1 MSTFDRSAVLAVFLC
16 AGNCFAGAAFEL
28 PKFEAQVIDANVQIG
43 YACAIADV
51 DGDGKPDIL
60 LVDKKQIVWYRNPDW
75 KRFVICEN
83 VTKQDNV
90 CIAARDIDGS
100 GKASIAIGAEW
111 NPGDTVN
118 SGSVHYL
125 IPPADRTQKWE
136 VVTLPHEPT
145 VHRMKWMKFPD
156 GKFKLVVAP
165 LHGRG
170 NKNAQGD
177 GAKILAY
184 SMPANPKDEWQ
195 TEVIDDSMH
204 LTHNFAVCADK
215 DGEYLIVGGKEYL
228 LTCSPMPK
236 RPNEQHG
243 PTSWNKIKLISKGE
257 QGFDGAGEIRLG
269 NLGTN
274 LGGGSFMATVEP
286 FHGTQA
292 VIYLPPANGGKTFTR
307 RVIDPTLKEGH
318 AVACADFAGAGFDQM
333 LVGWRM
339 PNAAGKV
346 GINLYLPPE
355 TADGEW
361 KKFPVDE
368 NTMACEDIAVGD
380 LNGDG
385 RIDIVASGRATH
397 NLVIYW
403 NKK

>member
-1 MSTFDRSAVLAVFLC
+1 MKTRRIEWDVLRVCALLIFVAGEKTYAVELV
-16 AGNCFAGAAFEL
+16 L
-28 PKFEAQVIDANVQIG
+28 PKFEAQVIDSKIEIG
-43 YACAIADV
+43 YATAIADI

-60 LVDKKQIVWYRNPDW
+60 VVDKKQIAWYHNPDW
-75 KRFVICEN
+75 ARHVICEN

-90 CIAARDIDGS
+90 CIAAKDIDGS

-136 VVTLPHEPT
+136 VVTLHHEPT
-145 VHRMKWMKFPD
+145 VHRMKWVQVAD
-156 GKFKLVVAP
+156 GKYKLVVLP

-177 GAKILAY
+177 GVKMLAY
-184 SMPANPKDEWQ
+184 TMPANPKDEWK
-195 TEVIDDSMH
+195 TEVVDESMH
-204 LTHNFAVCADK
+204 ITHNFDVVEWN
-215 DGEYLIVGGKEYL
+215 GQPGQEIVLGGKEGL
-228 LTCSPMPK
+228 LLCERGADAWKKTALAA
-236 RPNEQHG
+236 
-243 PTSWNKIKLISKGE
+243 TGE
-257 QGFDGAGEIRLG
+257 QGFNGAGEVRVG
-269 NLGTN
+269 KGVGGTRF
-274 LGGGSFMATVEP
+274 LATVEP

-292 VIYLPPANGGKTFTR
+292 AIYTAAAGEKLWKRQVIETN
-307 RVIDPTLKEGH
+307 LKDGH
-318 AVACADFAGAGFDQM
+318 AVACADVLGTGSDQV
-333 LVGWRM
+333 LVGWRL
-339 PNAAGKV
+339 PNSASKV

-355 TADGEW
+355 QAGGEW
-361 KKFPVDE
+361 KKVPVDD
-368 NTMACEDIAVGD
+368 NTMACEDLVVGD

-385 RIDIVASGRATH
+385 RLDIVASGRATH